1 MTESPGTFDADQAAD
16 LKSEHISFSTLL
28 LRRFLRH
35 RPAVVSMLILC
46 LLVASAILAPNL
58 SSDPDKVNLNQKFQA
73 PSLTH
78 PMGTDGL
85 GREQLARIL
94 YGGRISLTVGMLAT
108 SLSLLFGTAIGL
120 VAGYSGRWLDN
131 GLMRITDM
139 FLSFPSLFVL
149 ILLGALLSDTPL
161 ATYGGGLL
169 IIVLVIGL
177 LSWMPTAR
185 LVRGTVL
192 SIRSMEYIEASRA
205 LGGSG
210 MRIMLVH
217 ILPNSLGPI
226 IVQGALQSAY
236 SIMTESGLSYLGF
249 GIQPPTSTWGNM
261 LNGAQT
267 YMTTYPWLAV
277 FPGIAIFVTVIS
289 VNFIGDGLRDAFD
302 PRSL

>member
-1 MTESPGTFDADQAAD
+1 MTESPGTFDADQVAD

-58 SSDPDKVNLNQKFQA
+58 SSDPDKVNLSQKFQS
-73 PSLTH
+73 PSLIH

-120 VAGYSGRWLDN
+120 VAGYSGGWLDN

-192 SIRSMEYIEASRA
+192 AIRSMEYIEASRA

-267 YMTTYPWLAV
+267 YMTT
-277 FPGIAIFVTVIS
+277 
-289 VNFIGDGLRDAFD
+289 
-302 PRSL
+302 

>member
-1 MTESPGTFDADQAAD
+1 MTDLTSSLDAGPTSDIELEHLSPAAV
-16 LKSEHISFSTLL
+16 I

-35 RPAVVSMLILC
+35 RLAVASMVILC
-46 LLVASAILAPNL
+46 LLAAGVILAPSL
-58 SSDPDKVNLNQKFQA
+58 ASDPEKINLKQKLLP

-78 PMGTDGL
+78 PMGTDDL
-85 GREQLARIL
+85 GRDQLSRIL
-94 YGGRISLTVGMLAT
+94 YGGRISLTVGILAT
-108 SLSLLFGTAIGL
+108 SLSLLFGTSIGL
-120 VAGYSGRWLDN
+120 IAGYTGGWIDN

-149 ILLGALLSDTPL
+149 ILLGALLSDTSL

-192 SIRSMEYIEASRA
+192 SIRSMEYIDASRG
-205 LGGSG
+205 LGGSNL
-210 MRIMLVH
+210 RIMLVH
-217 ILPNSLGPI
+217 ILPNSLGAI
-226 IVQGALQSAY
+226 IVRGALQTAY
-236 SIMTESGLSYLGF
+236 SILTESGLSYLGF
-249 GIQPPTSTWGNM
+249 GIQPPTPTWGNM

-267 YMTTYPWLAV
+267 YMTTYPWLAI

>member
-94 YGGRISLTVGMLAT
+94 YGGRISLTVGVLAT